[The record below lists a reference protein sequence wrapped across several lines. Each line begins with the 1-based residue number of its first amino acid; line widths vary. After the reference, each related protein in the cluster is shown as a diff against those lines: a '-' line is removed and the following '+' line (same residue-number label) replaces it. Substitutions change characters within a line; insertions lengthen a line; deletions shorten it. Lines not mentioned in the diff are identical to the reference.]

1 MHVEKYVE
9 KPTATWPSPG
19 PEIPRPWPG
28 QPPKPGTPEPHPGTP
43 GPGQPAAPQ
52 PILPSWYEPTSITV
66 ERELADRL
74 LAERVI
80 LIGGRLDDSLANHVA
95 SQLLL
100 LDTRSSDPITLHLS
114 SADADLDAALSVAAA
129 IDLISSPVH
138 VVARGTVRGPAIA
151 VLAAA
156 EQRAAHRH
164 TTFVLTA
171 PQFTAEGTADEL
183 ATFAEQH
190 DRQSA
195 RLAGLIADATGR
207 PADEIAAD
215 LATGRL
221 LTAAEA
227 EAYGLISR
235 LL

>member
-28 QPPKPGTPEPHPGTP
+28 QPPKPGTPQPQPQPDPGR
-43 GPGQPAAPQ
+43 PAAPQ

-100 LDTRSSDPITLHLS
+100 LDARSSDPITVHLS

-129 IDLISSPVH
+129 IDLITSPVH
-138 VVARGTVRGPAIA
+138 VVARGSVRGPAIA

-156 EQRAAHRH
+156 EQREAHRH

-183 ATFAEQH
+183 ATLAEQH

-195 RLAGLIADATGR
+195 RLADLIADATGR

-215 LATGRL
+215 LAAGRL
-221 LTAAEA
+221 LTATEA